1 MLWRR
6 SVYRHAALAK
16 TLCWHRSGLDSS
28 GCASPWP
35 ASGTMPCRRHC
46 PAVLLRELGR
56 WLLAPSRR
64 AADLLRSQ
72 CPGVAGN
79 AFSGTSGSQP
89 SKSPL
94 LCLRFSA
101 LLPGQVDCAAP
112 GPGLAGAARS
122 GQPPPGRPP
131 PGSTSGRWDG
141 SACLPPCRA
150 PGEGAPGARE
160 RGWRG
165 RERLLPD
172 CLRAAGSCPL
182 QPGCP
187 AHPVQP
193 LLHRR
198 WAAHFPGDAQ
208 PEPGL

>member
-16 TLCWHRSGLDSS
+16 TLHWHRSGLDSA
-28 GCASPWP
+28 GCAPPRP
-35 ASGTMPCRRHC
+35 ASCAMPCRRLC

-72 CPGVAGN
+72 WPGVAGN
-79 AFSGTSGSQP
+79 AFSGTSGNQP
-89 SKSPL
+89 SESPF
-94 LCLRFSA
+94 LCLRLA
-101 LLPGQVDCAAP
+101 PHLPGQVDCAAP
-112 GPGLAGAARS
+112 GPCLAGAARS
-122 GQPPPGRPP
+122 GQPPPSRPS

-141 SACLPPCRA
+141 STCLPPCRA
-150 PGEGAPGARE
+150 PGKGALAARE
-160 RGWRG
+160 RGRWG
-165 RERLLPD
+165 MERLLPD
-172 CLRAAGSCPL
+172 CQRPAGGRPL

-198 WAAHFPGDAQ
+198 RAAHLPGDAQ